1 MVECVVSNDE
11 APGSKPGFSTFSFI
25 VESETGYIWK
35 RKVDVLL
42 AGVEPAT
49 SGT

>member
-1 MVECVVSNDE
+1 LVECVVSNDE

-25 VESETGYIWK
+25 AEQEYHKWK
-35 RKVDVLL
+35 KLVLL